1 MAVMTSDNVPPVVEA
16 VESGRNLAGAKRA
29 WLIGLAVLAAA
40 ALVIWFLGLSAF
52 PLVIVVAVAL
62 ALVLT
67 QFSSPLVGIS
77 GALLLLLGSYAVW
90 IRLVYY
96 FPVGLP
102 VSGAV
107 TLIAALV
114 ICLLLLAR
122 MADPWLPSRG
132 ATIAGAV
139 VLGLALLAT
148 VVFIPWR
155 SAQGAAPIW
164 AMHNDATIQ
173 VMKAFPQIDDGGLN
187 TAFRPN
193 SSPLTSAL
201 LAMAAAVGRLR
212 VANLDQLFENDILRA
227 AEYWGLMIFTTML
240 LAGLIAWRAT
250 ARPQADSTGFAVA
263 PANRGRTSRLIFRI
277 LAIAC
282 VTLLPLTWYF
292 AGLALTFGFYNST
305 LALIIL
311 LAAWAIW
318 REGPEAP
325 PLLTAFLLGMGGVA
339 MLATWAPIALI
350 PAALAILTLYRALRL
365 TLVAQNR
372 RSWLL
377 LIGAA
382 LPIPL
387 YGLFITVFDFMRE
400 GEALGAYGGIP
411 AISLNHV
418 FLVVL
423 VTSLV
428 VILRAIGNGVW
439 WNVLGTGLVIF
450 SGLSAVAFLAFLNLR
465 SGVSL
470 WGYYPIKAAWTVT
483 SLVIIIGLTEA
494 LGWVLDRPY
503 RYPESATE
511 ATAGPALYQNPGLS
525 FAGSD
530 SMMANPVLLD
540 ERPIFNSPAL
550 SIEDFPF
557 EGQESAGEQ
566 QRIQSSSLSPTT
578 QPARGSAWVTGLS
591 LALTA
596 SLAFGFMLQY
606 QYAPINLSNFFT
618 PLEILR
624 STGPALGPERANV
637 VFDVYRNEQA
647 TIVARFENQ
656 WNVIDRITPGDGRTD
671 RFANLWLLQVLSTDG
686 ADPIRPFAYFLNT
699 YDAGEICAAVATWEQ
714 PVIVVTDDWELPYQ
728 LEAQCPLA
736 DLTVDL
742 RLP

>member
-428 VILRAIGNGVW
+428 VILRALRNGVW
-439 WNVLGTGLVIF
+439 WNVLGVGLVIF
-450 SGLSAVAFLAFLNLR
+450 SGLSAVAFLAFLNFM

-503 RYPESATE
+503 GNRLMATE
-511 ATAGPALYQNPGLS
+511 AAIVPALYLENSAQLTD
-525 FAGSD
+525 GSTQPIED
-530 SMMANPVLLD
+530 PTLALENPVVS
-540 ERPIFNSPAL
+540 E
-550 SIEDFPF
+550 
-557 EGQESAGEQ
+557 
-566 QRIQSSSLSPTT
+566 TT
-578 QPARGSAWVTGLS
+578 PVRGSAWVTGLS